1 MKALGLKLP
10 NILVDE
16 ERELSR
22 LSAGILW
29 VVTTQ
34 KIKTNLISNYMNKNI
49 LVTNL

>member
-1 MKALGLKLP
+1 MP
-10 NILVDE
+10 NVLVDE

-22 LSAGILW
+22 LSAGILR

-34 KIKTNLISNYMNKNI
+34 KIITNLISNYMNKNI